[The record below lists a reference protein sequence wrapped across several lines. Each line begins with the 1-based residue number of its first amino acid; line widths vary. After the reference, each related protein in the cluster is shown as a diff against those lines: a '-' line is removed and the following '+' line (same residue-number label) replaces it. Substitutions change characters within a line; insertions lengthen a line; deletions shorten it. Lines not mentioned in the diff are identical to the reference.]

1 MDVVPYSAIIG
12 SCIFLSSASLFV
24 VHIGIFRAV
33 QFWMASFYLVLNSA
47 FVTWVFQHTQAQ
59 ANQVFEKSAIVTI
72 NVPLFA
78 GDGDDNIIS
87 RCW

>member
-47 FVTWVFQHTQAQ
+47 FVSWVFQHTQTQ
-59 ANQVFEKSAIVTI
+59 ANQVVS
-72 NVPLFA
+72 
-78 GDGDDNIIS
+78 
-87 RCW
+87 W